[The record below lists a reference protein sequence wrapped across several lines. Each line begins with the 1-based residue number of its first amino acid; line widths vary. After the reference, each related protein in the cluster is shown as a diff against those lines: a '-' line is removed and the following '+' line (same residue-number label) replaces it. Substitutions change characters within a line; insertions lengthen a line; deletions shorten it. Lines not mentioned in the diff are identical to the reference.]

1 MGKKL
6 LLPVSWIL
14 APLVEQLYV
23 FLLDVTSLESLFYH
37 VLVVCKSN
45 QLHVSISESLLCNRE
60 TVSVASYTYG
70 FPVAE
75 KAFADANVKLVTL
88 TDYEHVVEEALETGY
103 IKQEDV
109 ELLHEWRK
117 DPANWKK

>member
-23 FLLDVTSLESLFYH
+23 FLLDVTSFESLFYH

-60 TVSVASYTYG
+60 TISVASYHTYNL
-70 FPVAE
+70 VAVLA
-75 KAFADANVKLVTL
+75 KSL
-88 TDYEHVVEEALETGY
+88 YCLE
-103 IKQEDV
+103 
-109 ELLHEWRK
+109 
-117 DPANWKK
+117 

>member
-1 MGKKL
+1 
-6 LLPVSWIL
+6 
-14 APLVEQLYV
+14 
-23 FLLDVTSLESLFYH
+23 
-37 VLVVCKSN
+37 
-45 QLHVSISESLLCNRE
+45 
-60 TVSVASYTYG
+60 
-70 FPVAE
+70 E

>member
-1 MGKKL
+1 M
-6 LLPVSWIL
+6 
-14 APLVEQLYV
+14 
-23 FLLDVTSLESLFYH
+23 
-37 VLVVCKSN
+37 
-45 QLHVSISESLLCNRE
+45 ISTGGRSPKA
-60 TVSVASYTYG
+60 VAAIPKNGNEIVGMVPSYTSG
-70 FPVAE
+70 FPIAA

-88 TDYEHVVEEALETGY
+88 TDYEHVVAEALETGY

>member
-1 MGKKL
+1 ML
-6 LLPVSWIL
+6 
-14 APLVEQLYV
+14 
-23 FLLDVTSLESLFYH
+23 
-37 VLVVCKSN
+37 
-45 QLHVSISESLLCNRE
+45 
-60 TVSVASYTYG
+60 YG

-117 DPANWKK
+117 DPANWKVWGMESFGFSAPYKVLDEKLGYTGENVYKQVKDFLAEA